1 MCRTDGPVMPSPRA
15 GSAMVRESSS
25 VTMVRWNSDRPGP
38 PYSSGT
44 SIIQM
49 PRSLARCW
57 NLRQELRLDLL
68 AFGGDGL
75 ALDRDQ
81 LVVDE
86 APQRFLEHPQF
97 FGKLESP
104 SRVSHAHLC

>member
-1 MCRTDGPVMPSPRA
+1 MWRTDGPVMPSPRA
-15 GSAMVRESSS
+15 GSAMVRDSSS
-25 VTMVRWNSDRPGP
+25 TTIARWNSVRPAP

-57 NLRQELRLDLL
+57 KRPRYS
-68 AFGGDGL
+68 GL
-75 ALDRDQ
+75 ISSPSAVTVCALDRDQ

-86 APQRFLEHPQF
+86 APQRLLEHPQF
-97 FGKLESP
+97 FGKLEI
-104 SRVSHAHLC
+104 HH